1 MFLSQEFYELTL
13 MDECKTSQLK
23 TSEALEMASRWEM
36 SQRPFA
42 KSTGGGGGGG
52 PSSTTGNSTSA
63 AEQVRNNKQK

>member
-1 MFLSQEFYELTL
+1 

-42 KSTGGGGGGG
+42 KSTGGGGGG

-63 AEQVRNNKQK
+63 AEQVRNELR

>member
-1 MFLSQEFYELTL
+1 

-52 PSSTTGNSTSA
+52 PSSSTTGNSTSA
-63 AEQVRNNKQK
+63 AEQVRNKQR